1 MSIEANL
8 KKIVTVDTTA
18 KLNPRLHTIFRL
30 DGSNLS
36 RYFKQLEL
44 NRPYDDRLTNS
55 MIETGIECFNTFT
68 FSLCYVGY
76 DEVTFYLKPVSK
88 EEEDNGFEY
97 DFSGRIQKMVSM
109 LAGKASAIFYGK
121 LIKYFG
127 LENLPKSA
135 PYWECKVTQTNHF
148 DEVVENLNERIVST
162 LKNARNQFV
171 NFHLPGTDLSSKE
184 AIKKIQA
191 DKQIDFNFEVSDNN
205 KVGCIITYIL
215 AEFEKDIKFADSE
228 ELKSIKFIKKS
239 PVCQNFN
246 PLDVVNIKGGSLL

>member
-30 DGSNLS
+30 DGTNFS
-36 RYFKQLEL
+36 RYFKKLEL
-44 NRPYDDRLTNS
+44 FKPYDDRLTNS
-55 MIETGIECFNTFT
+55 MMETGIECFNTFT

-76 DEVTFYLKPVSK
+76 GEITYYLKPVSK

-109 LAGKASAIFYGK
+109 LSGKASAILYSKF
-121 LIKYFG
+121 IKYFG
-127 LENLPKSA
+127 QENLPGFF
-135 PYWECKVTQTNHF
+135 PYWECKVSQTNHF
-148 DEVVENLNERIVST
+148 DEVIENLNERIVST
-162 LKNARNQFV
+162 LKNARNLFV
-171 NFHLPGTDLSSKE
+171 NFYLPSTELSSKE

-191 DKQIDFNFEVSDNN
+191 EKQIDWNFEVSDNN

-215 AEFEKDIKFADSE
+215 TEFEIPVESLDGQTRQ
-228 ELKSIKFIKKS
+228 IKFIKKT
-239 PVCQNFN
+239 PICQNFN
-246 PLDVVNIKGGSLL
+246 PLDVTNIKLESLL

>member
-18 KLNPRLHTIFRL
+18 KLNPRSHTIFRL
-30 DGSNLS
+30 DGANFS

-44 NRPYDDRLTNS
+44 AKPYDDRLTNS

-76 DEVTFYLKPVSK
+76 NEITYYLKPVTK

-97 DFSGRIQKMVSM
+97 DYGGRIQKMVSV
-109 LAGKASAIFYGK
+109 LASKASVIFYSK

-127 LENLPKSA
+127 QELLPKFY
-135 PYWECKVTQTNHF
+135 PYWECKITQTNVF
-148 DEVVENLNERIVST
+148 DDVIENLNECIVST
-162 LKNARNQFV
+162 LKNSRGLFV
-171 NFHLPGTDLSSKE
+171 STHLPGTDLSSKD
-184 AIKKIQA
+184 AIKKINLE
-191 DKQIDFNFEVSDNN
+191 KQIDFNFEVSENN
-205 KVGCIITYIL
+205 RVGCVITYMLTESEIPIEL
-215 AEFEKDIKFADSE
+215 ANGETKQIK
-228 ELKSIKFIKKS
+228 IIKKT

-246 PLDVVNIKGGSLL
+246 PLDVTNIKSDSLL